1 MIKQNSIIV
10 ITSKD
15 YLFCKNKKDLQSCLL
30 FLGEKPF
37 WVKKDQ
43 TITELLTSIYRKIK
57 LFKLEMISVCLIIFG
72 EMLDTYKHKGMRRQL
87 IEELKEKGISN
98 PDVLAAFDKVPRHF
112 FLDSSFTNQA
122 YSNIA
127 FQIGAG
133 QTISH
138 PFTVALQTSLLE
150 LEKGHKVLEIGTGS
164 GFQTCI
170 LCAMGAKVVSI
181 ERQKEL
187 FINAKDSIEK
197 LGYTARLFYGDG
209 YKGKASYAPYDS
221 ILVTCGAPFIPE
233 DLKKQLKIGG
243 KLVIPIGEGKNQI
256 MHRLTKISDEEWET
270 ETYGVFSFVPMLE
283 KTNK

>member
-1 MIKQNSIIV
+1 M
-10 ITSKD
+10 
-15 YLFCKNKKDLQSCLL
+15 
-30 FLGEKPF
+30 G
-37 WVKKDQ
+37 KKDQ
-43 TITELLTSIYRKIK
+43 TIPELLTSIYRKIK
-57 LFKLEMISVCLIIFG
+57 LFKLQMISVCLIIFG